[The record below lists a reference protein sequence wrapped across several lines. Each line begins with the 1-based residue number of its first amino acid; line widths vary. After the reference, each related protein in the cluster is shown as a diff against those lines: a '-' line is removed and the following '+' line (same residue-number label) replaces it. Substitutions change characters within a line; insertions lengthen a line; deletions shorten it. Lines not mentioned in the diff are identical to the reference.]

1 MRTYQQYCAVAK
13 ALDVVGDRWT
23 LLIARELLLRGPSRY
38 TDLQHGLPGI
48 ATNLLAERLRE
59 LEEAGVV
66 RRHDAAPP
74 VATALYELTPRG
86 RDLMPVLDA
95 LGRWGA
101 ELMTRPVEGEA
112 FRSHWLAFPVAH
124 LLTDREPDGPGF
136 AIEIRTGD
144 QPMTIEPVDREI
156 RARPATVDDDPD
168 LVLMGE
174 PGPILGMLTGR
185 LSLTEARKRGLRTQG
200 NTKVLHRIGPS
211 ARRTAG
217 SPRPRPLGACKP
229 PSVVE
234 SWEPK
239 EGRMSETVLP
249 GTAEPGR
256 ERSGVRAPV
265 GRPAPPTV
273 AVVLAAG
280 RSERLA
286 GVTGGGSKA
295 LVRAGGLALIERAI
309 RTLLSA
315 GVVRVVVVVG
325 YQAGPVA
332 AVASRVAPGR
342 VQTVLAEDWE
352 LGNGASLAAA
362 EPSLADEELFVLVTA
377 DHVFGGFA
385 LRPLLSATRTGV
397 RIRDGLAVAFSKDLD
412 EPTVDCGAFVLSPRV
427 FAAQRRAQARG
438 DASLAAAVTELA
450 NDVPV
455 EAIALPE
462 GSWWHDVDT
471 REDLGRATD
480 QLRRSLT
487 KEADGPVSR
496 YLNRPISTRVSMG
509 VAGLPIHPHAV
520 SWLAFALGLVGAVL
534 LARAHGVLGGVIV
547 QLASVVDGVDGEIAR
562 LQLRA
567 GPGGALLDGVLDRL
581 ADAAIVTGLAVWAIH
596 QGHDPTAILVLAVAA
611 LTGALLSMAT
621 KDRIAAL
628 GIPPAPERWIGFLL
642 GGRDGRLLIVAIAA
656 VLGSPVAALIATTIT
671 SGLSLF
677 ARLLLVRGDR

>member
-1 MRTYQQYCAVAK
+1 
-13 ALDVVGDRWT
+13 
-23 LLIARELLLRGPSRY
+23 
-38 TDLQHGLPGI
+38 
-48 ATNLLAERLRE
+48 
-59 LEEAGVV
+59 
-66 RRHDAAPP
+66 
-74 VATALYELTPRG
+74 
-86 RDLMPVLDA
+86 
-95 LGRWGA
+95 
-101 ELMTRPVEGEA
+101 
-112 FRSHWLAFPVAH
+112 
-124 LLTDREPDGPGF
+124 
-136 AIEIRTGD
+136 
-144 QPMTIEPVDREI
+144 
-156 RARPATVDDDPD
+156 
-168 LVLMGE
+168 
-174 PGPILGMLTGR
+174 
-185 LSLTEARKRGLRTQG
+185 
-200 NTKVLHRIGPS
+200 
-211 ARRTAG
+211 
-217 SPRPRPLGACKP
+217 
-229 PSVVE
+229 
-234 SWEPK
+234 
-239 EGRMSETVLP
+239 MSETVLP

-256 ERSGVRAPV
+256 ERSGVRAQI
-265 GRPAPPTV
+265 GRPAPPSV

-397 RIRDGLAVAFSKDLD
+397 LVDHAPDPVAWGEGTRVRIRDGLAVAFSKDLD

-487 KEADGPVSR
+487 KEADGPISR

-656 VLGSPVAALIATTIT
+656 ILGSPLAALIATTIT